1 MNNTKYSDSWAT
13 TSMASS
19 PTPGKFPIVALNCFP
34 YKTIS
39 MTQQMVEDLID
50 CGFNAGV
57 FQSSETAITNA
68 FKAIDD
74 ADFRMILQH
83 PSLTRSE
90 SECRAFVNLY
100 KEKSSLGGWIVDNE
114 AEFEKFDTYAKYLSL
129 ISSLDALHPAF
140 PMLYAGAN
148 SKLLGAGNDFSTYL
162 NAAQSKM
169 SPSIWAYTFA
179 SFRKNGCS
187 SYINGTL
194 FYRDVGLISH
204 KAHSL
209 KRPFWGVC
217 HCQSKVNFDHE
228 FPTPTEAM
236 LRFQVFAAIAAGA
249 RGIVF
254 DSYCLTPNNNIQ
266 TYLLAP
272 MDSKGNKTPIWHYLK
287 KVITEARSYGDRFMG
302 IEFIECR
309 YTVYAIPGMT
319 HMSGSFGVI
328 TRMSTSLAGTMVCH
342 YKSGN
347 KNHMLIL
354 NRDVDNFQNIK
365 FETQKNPSIFEV
377 PSYPVLPDVGATPS
391 TERKRTL
398 PPGGY
403 IYLSWDSSVKG

>member
-1 MNNTKYSDSWAT
+1 
-13 TSMASS
+13 
-19 PTPGKFPIVALNCFP
+19 
-34 YKTIS
+34 
-39 MTQQMVEDLID
+39 
-50 CGFNAGV
+50 
-57 FQSSETAITNA
+57 
-68 FKAIDD
+68 
-74 ADFRMILQH
+74 
-83 PSLTRSE
+83 
-90 SECRAFVNLY
+90 
-100 KEKSSLGGWIVDNE
+100 
-114 AEFEKFDTYAKYLSL
+114 
-129 ISSLDALHPAF
+129 
-140 PMLYAGAN
+140 MLYAGAN

-162 NAAQSKM
+162 NAAKVRCRLRYGLILLPHSE
-169 SPSIWAYTFA
+169 
-179 SFRKNGCS
+179 KNGCS

-236 LRFQVFAAIAAGA
+236 LRFRVFATIAAGA

-309 YTVYAIPGMT
+309 YTGYAIPGMT

-328 TRMSTSLAGTMVCH
+328 TRMSTSLAGLWCVIINQATKTICLYSTEMWITFKILSSRLRRTHPFLKFPPIRFCLMSVLRHLQNVRGRSLPEATFIFHGTVLSRDNDCIENMT
-342 YKSGN
+342 YK
-347 KNHMLIL
+347 
-354 NRDVDNFQNIK
+354 F
-365 FETQKNPSIFEV
+365 PSIHKEC
-377 PSYPVLPDVGATPS
+377 AS
-391 TERKRTL
+391 TVDAHSLCMDGLRKRVRFCFL
-398 PPGGY
+398 RLRGSLARGARLRLRCPH
-403 IYLSWDSSVKG
+403 LWL